1 MHKHSKKY
9 IERHRSL
16 ASSMT
21 GFGLSLTQLANCESE
36 INGSLAKA
44 LSQMGLCVDRLSSL
58 YTEQASKPDPNP
70 NPNPKPYPNP
80 SPNPK
85 PTPSPHPRPHPS
97 PNPNHPHPNPNEQ
110 ASKENEAF
118 EEPMRDYIRM
128 LAQCKQVRGRG
139 RARGVGLG
147 LGLGLVNL

>member
-1 MHKHSKKY
+1 
-9 IERHRSL
+9 
-16 ASSMT
+16 MT

-58 YTEQASKPDPNP
+58 YTEQASK
-70 NPNPKPYPNP
+70 
-80 SPNPK
+80 
-85 PTPSPHPRPHPS
+85 
-97 PNPNHPHPNPNEQ
+97 
-110 ASKENEAF
+110 ENEAF

-147 LGLGLVNL
+147 LGLGLGLVNLSDTKPKPASIFPRPDGPRLLPLPLISPRPSRRATPP